1 MNSDPA
7 TNTDKVDEAS
17 CRVSEMRPTVTET
30 RQDAA
35 STFWLLG
42 LLQAGDSYYPTG
54 AYAHSFGLEGL
65 VQTGVVRDRAT
76 LRDFVLLSVLPN
88 LRQAELPL
96 AAHAY
101 AALDPIA
108 PDWARVG
115 ELCVLAHALKS
126 AREARTAT
134 ENIGRQRAE
143 LVATLHAHPLAKD
156 YLTQAA
162 ANGWPFS
169 SAVSAALEGRVMGAP
184 LEAVLAGVTYASV
197 AGVLAAAM
205 KVLRIGQNAT
215 QALLTEAL
223 AQAPDLI
230 AAASVVPLDEIGW
243 FNPWLDIAAARH
255 ETADGRM
262 FIS

>member
-1 MNSDPA
+1 MSSAPV
-7 TNTDKVDEAS
+7 TSTDA
-17 CRVSEMRPTVTET
+17 R
-30 RQDAA
+30 
-35 STFWLLG
+35 WLVG

-65 VQTGVVRDRAT
+65 VQSGVVRDRTT
-76 LRDFVLLSVLPN
+76 LREFVFLSVLPN

-96 AAHAY
+96 AAQAY
-101 AALDPIA
+101 AAFEPTA
-108 PDWARVG
+108 PDWAKVG

-126 AREARTAT
+126 AKEARTAT

-143 LVATLHAHPLAKD
+143 LTSTLHAHPLAQE
-156 YLTQAA
+156 YLKRAA
-162 ANGWPFS
+162 EAGWPFS
-169 SAVSAALEGRVMGAP
+169 SAISAALEGRVLGAP
-184 LEAVLAGVTYASV
+184 LEAVLVGVMYSSV
-197 AGVLAAAM
+197 AGLLAASM

-215 QALLTEAL
+215 QTLLTEAL
-223 AQAPDLI
+223 SQAPALI
-230 AAASVVPLDEIGW
+230 DAASVVPMDEIGW

>member
-1 MNSDPA
+1 MNSGPA
-7 TNTDKVDEAS
+7 TTI
-17 CRVSEMRPTVTET
+17 
-30 RQDAA
+30 DAR
-35 STFWLLG
+35 WLVG

-65 VQTGVVRDRAT
+65 VQAGVVRDRTT
-76 LRDFVLLSVLPN
+76 LREFVFLSVLPN

-101 AALDPIA
+101 AALEPAA
-108 PDWARVG
+108 PDWAKAG

-126 AREARTAT
+126 AKEARAAT

-143 LVATLHAHPLAKD
+143 LTATLHAHPLARE
-156 YLTQAA
+156 YLTRAA
-162 ANGWPFS
+162 AEGWPFS
-169 SAVSAALEGRVMGAP
+169 SAISAALEGRVLGAP
-184 LEAVLAGVTYASV
+184 LEAVLAGVMYASV
-197 AGVLAAAM
+197 AGLLAASM

-215 QALLTEAL
+215 QTLLTEAL
-223 AQAPDLI
+223 AQAPELI
-230 AAASVVPLDEIGW
+230 TAASVVPVDEIGW